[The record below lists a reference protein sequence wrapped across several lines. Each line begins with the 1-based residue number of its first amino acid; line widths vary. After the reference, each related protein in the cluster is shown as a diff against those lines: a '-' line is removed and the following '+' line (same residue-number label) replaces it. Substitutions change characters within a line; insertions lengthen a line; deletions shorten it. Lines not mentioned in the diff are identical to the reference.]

1 MHTLMTAGLT
11 LVTLYTTQ
19 ALSMDRIMM
28 LQMAASPD
36 TTDTAPYIWAPTGP
50 VYGPPW
56 WRFNTKIKR
65 VLIINIPE
73 KLRLTTNRLV
83 GFLRREENLEVRRSS
98 RERQRQKDVT

>member
-1 MHTLMTAGLT
+1 MHTLITAGLT

-56 WRFNTKIKR
+56 
-65 VLIINIPE
+65 
-73 KLRLTTNRLV
+73 
-83 GFLRREENLEVRRSS
+83 
-98 RERQRQKDVT
+98 